1 MVESDHSDEE
11 SGLEIRRVNDNG
23 SSVSQSMMS
32 GNTIVKIENSS
43 AGGTNTNSMA
53 NSMASLSMAGV
64 EVEDQH
70 NMSSGQV
77 SMSSDGGVLQAT
89 QSQFA
94 SVPHSKRNTMKAIPE
109 EEETGEVIQ
118 RQIKTDMPAIRE
130 TTPSQ
135 EADSTNRNSQL
146 TSS

>member
-89 QSQFA
+89 QS
-94 SVPHSKRNTMKAIPE
+94 
-109 EEETGEVIQ
+109 
-118 RQIKTDMPAIRE
+118 
-130 TTPSQ
+130 
-135 EADSTNRNSQL
+135 
-146 TSS
+146 